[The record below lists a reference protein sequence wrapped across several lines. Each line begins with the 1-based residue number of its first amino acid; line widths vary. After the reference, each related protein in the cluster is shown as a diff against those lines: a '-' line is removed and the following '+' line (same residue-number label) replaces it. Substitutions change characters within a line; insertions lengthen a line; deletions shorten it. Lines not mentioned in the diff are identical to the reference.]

1 MGQTGVI
8 GDGDRGQTG
17 RFPSLQITRKRP
29 LPPRCLPDPLLNPIG
44 SSQGLATLVG
54 QGVSFTN
61 TARRIPYTQ
70 QYSLGIQ
77 RQIGGAC

>member
-1 MGQTGVI
+1 MAVPTAT
-8 GDGDRGQTG
+8 RA
-17 RFPSLQITRKRP
+17 FPFVTNHKKTS
-29 LPPRCLPDPLLNPIG
+29 PPSPCLPDPLLNPIG